1 MNKNQALEITTG
13 IVKSRFD
20 GSKSENGKWRPA
32 KLVIDTES
40 GMEAHVLFWPRQNWV
55 DGQPA
60 GVKEPVQF
68 GSPLLF
74 DSIPEDIVGKKV
86 IVSGARELKD
96 SPNGTIEQFTRVVA
110 VKVDSPV
117 QVTPPNAHSA
127 ASVSLADLD
136 EGSAKDRLI
145 VDQVLTKIAADI
157 FVASEEPV
165 RQNFLSSLSAQES
178 ALIAIELWQS
188 IRNRHIK
195 PVQEEVEEDD
205 DLEVLDVINLE
216 EEE

>member
-86 IVSGARELKD
+86 IVSGVRELKD

-117 QVTPPNAHSA
+117 QVTPPNAPSA
-127 ASVSLADLD
+127 APVSLADLD
-136 EGSAKDRLI
+136 EGTAKDRLI

-157 FVASEEPV
+157 YCS
-165 RQNFLSSLSAQES
+165 RDDES
-178 ALIAIELWQS
+178 PEACAWEAIRLWTA

-205 DLEVLDVINLE
+205 DLEILDVINLE